1 MTVNADILIAG
12 AGPTGLVLAIELAR
26 RGVIPR
32 VVNAESAEHRESR
45 AVSIVARSLE
55 MLDDLGL
62 AQAALDRGVP
72 LHTLNFYQGTTTLAE
87 MDVTAVDSS
96 FPLDLCIPQWQTVAL
111 LRERAEHL
119 GVTVEWGTR
128 LLGQE
133 ADEHGVSVELEHGD
147 GRRER
152 YRTGWL
158 IGADGAHS
166 TVRETAG
173 IGRERTD
180 LKRGFILGDVAV
192 DWPLTRDRFHVYFD
206 RSGLVAVFPM
216 IGGYWRI
223 LASTP
228 DDRPPRTPGLDDF
241 ATCVTERTPLDPG
254 VRDLQWSS
262 SFVARESLADRLRDG
277 RILLAGDAAH
287 SHSPVGGQGM
297 NTGMQD
303 AYNLGW
309 KLALV
314 VTGRAGESLLDS
326 YQTERWP
333 VVKAVVEATSTTTKV
348 ATGTTLVARRARRHA
363 LRLLGK
369 LNPVQQRL
377 SNAFGEHLVHYRDS
391 HLVFQRWHES
401 PARAWSDVAGT
412 GPEAGELMRDVYLET
427 RQGPVSLRHLLRTP
441 GHHLLLF
448 AADTTDSATLARWQ
462 AAAHEAMAGHG
473 EVHLITRGHLPPG
486 LSGNVFADLRS
497 EAHNRYGVRRPS
509 LYMIRP
515 DKYVG
520 YRGDSIDLAPVDDY
534 FRTLSTAPT
543 SEKTAL

>member
-1 MTVNADILIAG
+1 MTTKADVLIVG
-12 AGPTGLVLAIELAR
+12 AGPTGLVLAIDLAR

-32 VVNAESAEHRESR
+32 IIDAGRADHRESR

-62 AQAALDRGVP
+62 AQAAIERGLP
-72 LHTLNFYQGTTTLAE
+72 LHTLNFYQGTTALAE
-87 MDVTAVDSS
+87 MDVTAVDSP
-96 FPLDLCIPQWQTVAL
+96 FPLDLCIPQWETVAL
-111 LRERAEHL
+111 LRERAEEL
-119 GVTVEWGTR
+119 GVTIEWGTR
-128 LLGQE
+128 LVGQQ
-133 ADEHGVSVELEHGD
+133 AGEHSVSVELGHED
-147 GRRER
+147 GRGER
-152 YRTGWL
+152 CETGWL

-173 IGRERTD
+173 ITRERAD

-192 DWPLTRDRFHVYFD
+192 DWPLTRDRFHVYFGK
-206 RSGLVAVFPM
+206 SGLVAVFPM

-228 DDRPPRTPGLDDF
+228 DDRPPQSPGLDDF
-241 ATCVTERTPLDPG
+241 AAYVAERTPLDSG

-262 SFVARESLADRLRDG
+262 SFVARESLADRLRQG

-314 VTGRAGESLLDS
+314 VTGRAEESLLDS
-326 YQTERWP
+326 YEAERRP
-333 VVKAVVEATSTTTKV
+333 VVKAVVEATSATTKA
-348 ATGTTLVARRARRHA
+348 ATGSTLVARRARRHA
-363 LRLLGK
+363 LRLFGR

-391 HLVFQRWHES
+391 DLVFERWHES
-401 PARAWSDVAGT
+401 QARAWSDVACT
-412 GPEAGELMRDVYLET
+412 GPEAGELVRDVYIEN
-427 RQGPVSLRHLLRTP
+427 RERPVALRHILRTP
-441 GHHLLLF
+441 GHHLVLF
-448 AADTTDSATLARWQ
+448 AADTTDSATLTAWH
-462 AAAHEAMAGHG
+462 ASAHEAMAGHG
-473 EVHLITRGHLPPG
+473 EVHVITRGHLPHDPMDG
-486 LSGNVFADLRS
+486 VFADLRS

-509 LYMIRP
+509 LYLIRP

-520 YRGDSIDLAPVDDY
+520 FRGDSVDFAPVSDY
-534 FRTLSTAPT
+534 FR
-543 SEKTAL
+543 ALGARP

>member
-1 MTVNADILIAG
+1 MTAETDVLIIG
-12 AGPTGLVLAIELAR
+12 AGPTGLVLAIDLAR

-32 VVNAESAEHRESR
+32 IIDAEGADHRESR

-62 AQAALDRGVP
+62 AQAAIERGIP

-87 MDVTAVDSS
+87 MDVTAVDSP

-111 LRERAEHL
+111 LRERAEEL
-119 GVTVEWGTR
+119 GVVIEWGTR
-128 LLGQE
+128 LIGHQVG
-133 ADEHGVSVELEHGD
+133 EHGVSVELQNED
-147 GRRER
+147 GSGER
-152 YRTGWL
+152 CETKWL

-166 TVRETAG
+166 TVREAAG
-173 IGRERTD
+173 ITRKRSD

-206 RSGLVAVFPM
+206 ASGLVAVFPM

-241 ATCVTERTPLDPG
+241 AAYVAERTPLDAG

-262 SFVARESLADRLRDG
+262 SFVARESLAERLRHG
-277 RILLAGDAAH
+277 RVLLAGDAAH

-314 VTGRAGESLLDS
+314 VTGRAEESLLDS
-326 YQTERWP
+326 YQAERWP
-333 VVKAVVEATSTTTKV
+333 VVKAVVDATSATTKA
-348 ATGTTLVARRARRHA
+348 ATGTTLVVRRVRRHA
-363 LRLLGK
+363 LRLFGR
-369 LNPVQQRL
+369 LNSVQQRL

-391 HLVFQRWHES
+391 DLVFEHWHES
-401 PARAWSDVAGT
+401 PAKAWNDVACT
-412 GPEAGELMRDVYLET
+412 GPEAGELARDVYLEN
-427 RQGPVSLRHLLRTP
+427 REGPVALRHLLRTP
-441 GHHLLLF
+441 GHHLILF
-448 AADTTDSATLARWQ
+448 AADTTDPDTLSALRATART
-462 AAAHEAMAGHG
+462 AMAEYG
-473 EVHLITRGHLPPG
+473 EVHVITRGHLPHDLMDG
-486 LSGNVFADLRS
+486 VFADLRS

-509 LYMIRP
+509 LYLIRP

-520 YRGDSIDLAPVDDY
+520 FRGDSLNFARVSDY
-534 FRTLSTAPT
+534 FR
-543 SEKTAL
+543 ALGARL

>member
-1 MTVNADILIAG
+1 MDVLIAG

-32 VVNAESAEHRESR
+32 VVNAESAGHRESR

-62 AQAALDRGVP
+62 AQAAIERGVP

-87 MDVTAVDSS
+87 MDVTAVDSP

-111 LRERAEHL
+111 LREHAEQL

-133 ADEHGVSVELEHGD
+133 ADEYGVSVELEHGD

-152 YRTGWL
+152 CRTGWL
-158 IGADGAHS
+158 VGADGAHS

-173 IGRERTD
+173 ITRKRAD

-228 DDRPPRTPGLDDF
+228 DDNPPDNPGLDHF
-241 ATCVTERTPLDPG
+241 AAYVADRTPLDSR

-262 SFVARESLADRLRDG
+262 SFVARESLADRLREG
-277 RILLAGDAAH
+277 RVLLAGDAAH

-326 YQTERWP
+326 YQAERWP

-348 ATGTTLVARRARRHA
+348 ATGSTLAARRARRHA
-363 LRLLGK
+363 LRLFGG

-391 HLVFQRWHES
+391 DLVFERWQES
-401 PARAWSDVAGT
+401 PAKAWSDIART
-412 GPEAGELMRDVYLET
+412 GPEAGELVRDAYVEN
-427 RQGPVSLRHLLRTP
+427 REGPVALRHLLRTP

-448 AADTTDSATLARWQ
+448 AADTTDSATLAAWQ
-462 AAAHEAMAGHG
+462 ATAREAMARHG
-473 EVHLITRGHLPPG
+473 EVHVITRGHLPHDPMDG
-486 LSGNVFADLRS
+486 IFADLRS

-520 YRGDSIDLAPVDDY
+520 YRGDSVDFAPVGDY
-534 FRTLSTAPT
+534 FR
-543 SEKTAL
+543 ALAARP